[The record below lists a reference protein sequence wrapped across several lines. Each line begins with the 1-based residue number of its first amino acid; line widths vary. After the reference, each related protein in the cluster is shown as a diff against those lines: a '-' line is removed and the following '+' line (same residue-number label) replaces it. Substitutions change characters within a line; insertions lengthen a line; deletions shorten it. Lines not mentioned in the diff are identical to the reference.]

1 MASICRMSSP
11 ETESAR
17 NRRMPRDARRA
28 QVLAVAQDLFSSEG
42 FHHVSMDDIAD
53 RAKVSKP
60 VLYRHFP
67 SKLDLYLAVV
77 DDRGAGLLAA
87 VDAALAPLEHEARG
101 AREHDDARGAH
112 AADDDAVAR
121 STNGRAVL
129 ERIVRAYVEFVDGAG
144 ESSALLFESDVT
156 HDAAVR
162 ARVELA
168 GAQAARGI
176 ARFLVEFT
184 GLPAPQAALLAATL
198 NGMAQSGATCRMR
211 SHPGLTVEDAAD
223 LIARLAWGG
232 VAGLA
237 RTPESAKVTP

>member
-1 MASICRMSSP
+1 MSSA
-11 ETESAR
+11 ESESAR
-17 NRRMPRDARRA
+17 SRRMPRDARRA

-53 RAKVSKP
+53 RAEVSKP

-87 VDAALAPLEHEARG
+87 VEAALAPLEHGPRG
-101 AREHDDARGAH
+101 PRL
-112 AADDDAVAR
+112 ADDVSPDDGASAR
-121 STNGRAVL
+121 STDGRAVL
-129 ERIVRAYVEFVDGAG
+129 ERIVRAYVEFVEGAG

-168 GAQAARGI
+168 GARAARGI

-184 GLPAPQAALLAATL
+184 GLPAPHAALLAATL
-198 NGMAQSGATCRMR
+198 NGMAQSGATSRMR

-237 RTPESAKVTP
+237 SPPHPVEVTR